1 MIREK
6 RGWNVTESLLMDGG
20 NENPA
25 IRLEKVVFW
34 PDNIVQLF
42 QRFEVKKTFDLL
54 SVDTDSYD
62 FFMLEAILEAG
73 YAPRVIIVEYN
84 ANFEMLEA
92 RSILPPSPREH
103 WQRWDFSAYHVS

>member
-6 RGWNVTESLLMDGG
+6 RGWNVAESLLMDGG

-103 WQRWDFSAYHVS
+103 WQRWDFSAYHVN